1 MEDANL
7 DPPIHPVAFNDDAI
21 LKAVGQSPDAIR
33 RNLRRYR
40 QAGLDEPTPMT
51 IYQWVSRRRISER
64 WRPRLLYCAL
74 RSGKLT
80 MAEALCFD
88 HDREVA

>member
-1 MEDANL
+1 MTPPVFD
-7 DPPIHPVAFNDDAI
+7 DPAI
-21 LKAVGQSPDAIR
+21 LTAVGKSPDAIR
-33 RNLRRYR
+33 RNLRLYR

-51 IYQWVSRRRISER
+51 IYQWVSRGRISER

-80 MAEALCFD
+80 MTQALRFERD
-88 HDREVA
+88 HVAA